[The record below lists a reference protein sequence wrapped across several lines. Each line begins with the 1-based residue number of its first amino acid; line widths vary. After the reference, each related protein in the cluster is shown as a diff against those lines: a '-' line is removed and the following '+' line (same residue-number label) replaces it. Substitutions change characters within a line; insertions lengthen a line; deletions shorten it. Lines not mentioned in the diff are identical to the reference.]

1 MNLQL
6 GQGQEISIYDIKSI
20 KVAKTAKAYTQYYK
34 TLVVTTQDNQEIEI
48 NLYSKNKEIVR
59 L

>member
-20 KVAKTAKAYTQYYK
+20 EVAKTEKAYTQYYK
-34 TLVVTTQDNQEIEI
+34 TLAITTQDNQEIEI

>member
-20 KVAKTAKAYTQYYK
+20 KVAKYTQYYK
-34 TLVVTTQDNQEIEI
+34 TLVITTQDNQEIEI

>member
-20 KVAKTAKAYTQYYK
+20 AVEKQRKH
-34 TLVVTTQDNQEIEI
+34 LNNTT
-48 NLYSKNKEIVR
+48 R

>member
-20 KVAKTAKAYTQYYK
+20 AVEKTEKAFKQYYK
-34 TLVVTTQDNQEIEI
+34 TLIITTQDNQQIEI
-48 NLYSKNKEIVR
+48 NLFSKDREI
-59 L
+59 LL

>member
-20 KVAKTAKAYTQYYK
+20 AVEKTEKAFKQYYK
-34 TLVVTTQDNQEIEI
+34 TLIITTQDNQEIEI
-48 NLYSKNKEIVR
+48 NLLKIFLLV
-59 L
+59 